1 MAKVRTGTIEPFV
14 NAAGQRYYRGKIRL
28 GDSSRQRVDVPEPLC
43 FDGGL
48 ARAYVRETQAQED
61 LHGAHLARK
70 RGMPPPASAETVQD
84 WGERWV
90 KARDGKGYMST
101 RDDRSRLAT
110 HVYPLI
116 GPKPMALVS
125 RTDIEGIVEKRRTPR
140 SARGR
145 AVLADGVERLGRGLE
160 DVPRR
165 GRTAKQRDLRVRED
179 NPCDRVAP
187 PDRGSRR
194 KAQQFLSTPTELLDA
209 HGDARTVRPRVC
221 GAWSRS
227 RSTSSRARAE
237 LEALEWER
245 RRP

>member
-125 RTDIEGIVEKRRTPR
+125 RTDIEGIVEKLD
-140 SARGR
+140 SKVR
-145 AVLADGVERLGRGLE
+145 AGTMSWKTAWNVWANVTKMFRDAQN
-160 DVPRR
+160 
-165 GRTAKQRDLRVRED
+165 AKQKDLRVRED

-187 PDRGSRR
+187 PDRGAH
-194 KAQQFLSTPTELLDA
+194 KAQQFLYPNELTA
-209 HGDARTVRPRVC
+209 HALEMRGRSPRCAPHGRPRDLPLP
-221 GAWSRS
+221 A
-227 RSTSSRARAE
+227 
-237 LEALEWER
+237 R
-245 RRP
+245 RRA